1 MDWENVHSRIAKAK
15 RFPAIGRIES
25 VQGTTIV
32 SRGPKAPVGEL
43 CRIEGDGEPIMAEV
57 VGFRAEGRV
66 LLTPYNPLTGIEP
79 GQLVRALGHP
89 LKVPSGSAVLGRVI
103 DGTGNPLDQLG
114 EIPGIR
120 QVVSSR
126 PIPPLLRRPI
136 DRPLVTGIRVIDT
149 LLTLGVGQRVGI
161 FAGAG
166 IGKTTLL
173 RQLLSGVQAD
183 VAVVALVGERGRE
196 VAEFYQAL
204 PKPALART
212 VIVAATS
219 DMPAIMRLS
228 AVHSA
233 NFIAESFRNQGKH
246 VVLVVDSLTRVA
258 MAQREVGLEAGE
270 IPSVRGYTPSV
281 FQLLPRLLERA
292 GLVGMGSVT
301 GVYTVLLDGDDP
313 TDPVGDAVRGILD
326 GNLYLSRAL
335 AERHHFPAID
345 VQKSLSRVMPII
357 VDEPQRQIASQVRQ
371 ALSRLE
377 RSRDMVDIGAYQSGS
392 DPALDRLLALEPT
405 LWEWMQQPDDV
416 FSDPVSALQ
425 SLCDIIEPHS
435 EDGTDGP

>member
-25 VQGTTIV
+25 VRGTTV
-32 SRGPKAPVGEL
+32 VARGPKVPVGEL
-43 CRIEGDGEPIMAEV
+43 CWIESHSDPIMAEV
-57 VGFRAEGRV
+57 VGFESEGRV
-66 LLTPYNPLTGIEP
+66 LLTPYEEPIGLQP
-79 GQLVRALGHP
+79 GQLVRASGRP
-89 LKVPSGSAVLGRVI
+89 RMVPWGPSVLGRVI
-103 DGTGNPLDQLG
+103 DGTGRPLDELG
-114 EIPGIR
+114 EIRGPR
-120 QVVSSR
+120 RVVDTR

-136 DRPLVTGIRVIDT
+136 DQPLVTGIRVIDT
-149 LLTLGVGQRVGI
+149 LLTLGMGQRVGI

-196 VAEFYQAL
+196 VAEFYQSL
-204 PKPALART
+204 PKSTLEHT

-233 NFIAESFRNQGKH
+233 NFIAEVFRNQGKN

-292 GLVGMGSVT
+292 GCVGSGSVT
-301 GVYTVLLDGDDP
+301 GIYTVLLDGDDP

-326 GNLYLSRAL
+326 GNIYLSRAL

-345 VQKSLSRVMPII
+345 VQKSLSRVMPMI
-357 VDEPQRQIASQVRQ
+357 VNEAQLLTASQVRQ

-377 RSRDMVDIGAYQSGS
+377 RSRDMVDIGAYQSGN
-392 DPALDRLLALEPT
+392 DPALDRLLALEPL
-405 LWEWMQQPDDV
+405 LWEWMQQSDDAWIE
-416 FSDPVSALQ
+416 PAGALSALRT
-425 SLCDIIEPHS
+425 LIEPTTEGQADAS
-435 EDGTDGP
+435 

>member
-1 MDWENVHSRIAKAK
+1 MDWENIHSRIAKAK
-15 RFPAIGRIES
+15 RFPPIGRIES
-25 VQGTTIV
+25 VRGTTVV
-32 SRGPKAPVGEL
+32 SRGPKVPVGEL
-43 CRIEGDGEPIMAEV
+43 CWIECASDPIMAEV
-57 VGFRAEGRV
+57 VGFEGQGKV
-66 LLTPYNPLTGIEP
+66 LLTPYEEPTGIQP
-79 GQLVRALGHP
+79 GQLVRAAGRP
-89 LKVPSGSAVLGRVI
+89 RTVPWGPSVLGRLI
-103 DGTGNPLDQLG
+103 DGTGKPLDQLG
-114 EIPGIR
+114 AIR
-120 QVVSSR
+120 GSWRAVASR

-136 DRPLVTGIRVIDT
+136 DKTLVTGVRVIDT
-149 LLTLGVGQRVGI
+149 LLTLGMGQRVGV

-173 RQLLSGVQAD
+173 RQLLSGVEAD

-196 VAEFYQAL
+196 VAEFYQTL
-204 PKPALART
+204 PKAALERT

-219 DMPAIMRLS
+219 DMPAIMRLA

-233 NFIAESFRNQGKH
+233 NFIAEVFRGQGMH

-292 GLVGMGSVT
+292 GCVGTGSVT
-301 GVYTVLLDGDDP
+301 GIYTVLLDSDDP

-345 VQKSLSRVMPII
+345 VQKSLSRVMPMI
-357 VDEPQRQIASQVRQ
+357 VDDAQRHTASLVRQ

-377 RSRDMVDIGAYQSGS
+377 RSRDMVDIGAYQSGN
-392 DPALDRLLALEPT
+392 DPILDQLLAVEPALL
-405 LWEWMQQPDDV
+405 EWMQQPDDAWV
-416 FSDPVSALQ
+416 EPAVALSALRA
-425 SLCDIIEPHS
+425 LIEPEM
-435 EDGTDGP
+435 EDAPNAS